1 MAEEEPL
8 PDEWG
13 VVSRSAPKGLPA
25 TSAQRRGS
33 DLNFGMR
40 RKSVGGPYDDPMASS
55 LIGVRKDSI
64 IGTSYDDSHL
74 SITQMK

>member
-13 VVSRSAPKGLPA
+13 VVSRAAPKGLPA

-40 RKSVGGPYDDPMASS
+40 RKSVGGPYDNPMASS